1 MADEKKQGQ
10 AKLEAKLEK
19 IIDEISQLSV
29 LELSELVKALEDK
42 FGVQA
47 VPAVAGPAAPGAG
60 AGNGDGKEAAEE
72 KTAFTVVLAE
82 TGAKKI
88 EVIKALREV
97 KPDLGLKDA
106 KDLTEK
112 TPAEVLTEVKK
123 EEAEEAKKKLEAA
136 GAKVEL
142 K

>member
-1 MADEKKQGQ
+1 MGKKTQVNKKLD
-10 AKLEAKLEK
+10 AKLQK
-19 IIDEISQLSV
+19 IIDEIAKLTV
-29 LELSELVKALEDK
+29 LELSDLVKSLEEK
-42 FGVQA
+42 FDIKPMA
-47 VPAVAGPAAPGAG
+47 AVAGPVASGVAASN
-60 AGNGDGKEAAEE
+60 GNGKEAAEE
-72 KTAFTVVLAE
+72 KTVFTVVLTE

>member
-1 MADEKKQGQ
+1 M
-10 AKLEAKLEK
+10 
-19 IIDEISQLSV
+19 
-29 LELSELVKALEDK
+29 
-42 FGVQA
+42 
-47 VPAVAGPAAPGAG
+47 
-60 AGNGDGKEAAEE
+60 
-72 KTAFTVVLAE
+72 AE

-123 EEAEEAKKKLEAA
+123 EEAEEKQKFDK
-136 GAKVEL
+136 
-142 K
+142 